1 MNREQLDHIVRAVTE
16 VVPGERVLIIG
27 SQAVLAQVDE
37 VDLPIEATRSIEADV
52 AFFDDPD
59 DSKADKVD
67 GAIGELSRFHET
79 FGYYGQGVNVGTATL
94 PESWRHRLV
103 RLEPTSASS
112 PVWCLEIHD
121 CVVSKLVAN
130 RQKDREYAA
139 ALLAHGIVSAEIL
152 SGRVDELPDSVPGAK
167 RLAIQA
173 WIAQE
178 AVEVRP

>member
-1 MNREQLDHIVRAVTE
+1 MNREQLDHVVRAVTE
-16 VVPGERVLIIG
+16 VVPGEDVLIIG

-37 VDLPIEATRSIEADV
+37 SDLPTEATRSIEADI

-67 GAIGELSRFHET
+67 GAIGELSKFHQT
-79 FGYYGQGVNVGTATL
+79 FGYYGQGVSVGTATL
-94 PESWRHRLV
+94 PAQWRDRLV
-103 RLEPTSASS
+103 RLEPTSAWS

-139 ALLAHGIVSAEIL
+139 ALLAGGIVTGETL
-152 SGRVDELPDSVPGAK
+152 SGRVDELPDSVPTAK
-167 RLAIQA
+167 RELIRA
-173 WIAQE
+173 WIARE
-178 AVEVRP
+178 AAEAS